1 MSGKSSPMST
11 IQRQQRMLRALR
23 ACNGIVTRS
32 AKAAGITSQTHY
44 NWIRED
50 ETYQKNVAAI
60 KFECFEDFKDLV
72 MEAVIKK
79 VKQGNTTIIAL
90 CYKTVLAEQAE
101 TLQKLSPYR
110 DRLKM
115 SIRVMPNPNP
125 NYAKDPFTQQAI
137 REYEE
142 TLQRQREGKQSS

>member
-23 ACNGIVTRS
+23 AYNGIVTRS

-60 KFECFEDFKDLV
+60 KF
-72 MEAVIKK
+72 
-79 VKQGNTTIIAL
+79 
-90 CYKTVLAEQAE
+90 
-101 TLQKLSPYR
+101 
-110 DRLKM
+110 
-115 SIRVMPNPNP
+115 
-125 NYAKDPFTQQAI
+125 
-137 REYEE
+137 
-142 TLQRQREGKQSS
+142 